1 MKRTKQTGMDMVSGS
16 MWDKILLFALPLAAG
31 SMLQQL
37 FNSVDA
43 AVVGRFASSE
53 ALAAVGANTSVVS
66 LFINLFVGIS
76 VGSNVVIANNI
87 GKGKRERIPD
97 VVHTTMLLAIVSG
110 LLLLVA
116 GMCVARPLLQL
127 LSTPENVLDLAVVYL
142 RLYCLGMPFIM
153 TYNFAA
159 AILRSK
165 GDTKRPLYCLILSG
179 CINAGLNILFVVGFH
194 LSVAGVALATVI
206 ANVVSCSM
214 AVYFLMHEEA
224 EIRLH
229 WNKLAIHREELWTI
243 LRIGIPAGVQGIV
256 FSFSN
261 VCIQAAVNT
270 FGSAAVAGSAISMNF
285 EYITCFA
292 FMGFNSAA
300 VTFTSQ
306 NYGAGKAERCKRVC
320 RICMLCGVCVCLALD
335 VFFYLGR
342 GLWIGFFTT
351 DAATA
356 ACAAQRMQI
365 VLLFQCLACSYEI
378 SGSALR
384 GYGHSL
390 VPALLTVFGT
400 CIFRVIWVNTVVP
413 AHHTLPVLFSIYP
426 ISWIVTGMMV
436 LTAYF
441 FVSRKV
447 LRKLPRT

>member
-1 MKRTKQTGMDMVSGS
+1 
-16 MWDKILLFALPLAAG
+16 
-31 SMLQQL
+31 
-37 FNSVDA
+37 
-43 AVVGRFASSE
+43 
-53 ALAAVGANTSVVS
+53 
-66 LFINLFVGIS
+66 
-76 VGSNVVIANNI
+76 
-87 GKGKRERIPD
+87 
-97 VVHTTMLLAIVSG
+97 MLLAIVSG

-335 VFFYLGR
+335 AFFYLGR

-447 LRKLPRT
+447 LRKLPRA

>member
-1 MKRTKQTGMDMVSGS
+1 MRRTRQTGMDMVSGS

-87 GKGKRERIPD
+87 GKGKRERITD

-116 GMCVARPLLQL
+116 GMCVARLLLQL

-165 GDTKRPLYCLILSG
+165 GDTKRPLYCLIISG

-206 ANVVSCSM
+206 ANVISCSM
-214 AVYFLMHEEA
+214 AVYFLMHEEE

-229 WNKLAIHREELWTI
+229 WSKLAIHREELWTI
-243 LRIGIPAGVQGIV
+243 LRIGIPAGVQGVV

-261 VCIQAAVNT
+261 VCIQAVVNT
-270 FGSAAVAGSAISMNF
+270 FGSAVVAGSTISMNF

-320 RICMLCGVCVCLALD
+320 RICMLCGVCICLALD

-351 DAATA
+351 DEATA

-400 CIFRVIWVNTVVP
+400 CIFRVIWVNTIVP
-413 AHHTLPVLFSIYP
+413 ARHTLPVLFSIYP
-426 ISWIVTGMMV
+426 ISWIVTGVMV

-447 LRKLPRT
+447 LSKLPRV